1 MNEWIN
7 KFRSLYGSAM
17 NVEISNSLSTMVL
30 GEEMSS
36 GKTPKQLY
44 FNLQPMLISA
54 VIDQCERSKMLLSYY
69 QRDRSS
75 VIIDCQWLLC
85 LCRQEWTIHTISRV
99 CEHCQT
105 GKRQKRQTRRWANVI
120 RLLNETSNLK
130 FSRKQKKIGVVSCS
144 ETTHSSCFM
153 QLLMSWLYFSS
164 VSLSK

>member
-1 MNEWIN
+1 
-7 KFRSLYGSAM
+7 M

-75 VIIDCQWLLC
+75 VIIDCQ
-85 LCRQEWTIHTISRV
+85 
-99 CEHCQT
+99 
-105 GKRQKRQTRRWANVI
+105 
-120 RLLNETSNLK
+120 
-130 FSRKQKKIGVVSCS
+130 
-144 ETTHSSCFM
+144 
-153 QLLMSWLYFSS
+153 
-164 VSLSK
+164 